1 MENLYYPTGQSP
13 AGRTLVCLCCEDD
26 TTVMESGC
34 SPEMVESAYKSW
46 LDENDYCV
54 EKWQI
59 EEEILEKC
67 DCDSYS
73 LKEMDGGAPAGDM
86 GGGSFATLNTVSG
99 MGPVEAP
106 GAGGTNAD
114 FYNGPVGSGDKFDT
128 LTVGTPAARKG
139 SKKKKR
145 DRVVKDFGT
154 FVEAMKKLQLKK

>member
-1 MENLYYPTGQSP
+1 
-13 AGRTLVCLCCEDD
+13 
-26 TTVMESGC
+26 
-34 SPEMVESAYKSW
+34 
-46 LDENDYCV
+46 
-54 EKWQI
+54 
-59 EEEILEKC
+59 
-67 DCDSYS
+67 
-73 LKEMDGGAPAGDM
+73 M